1 MNFCERLAMERK
13 RLGFRQPE
21 FAEKCGVKGPTQSL
35 YETGKRYPDADYLIR
50 ACELGADPAFLLTGT
65 PSHPSTLQVAEPD
78 KAPLAAFHGLSP
90 KVRAA
95 MMALL
100 DAAKSEG

>member
-1 MNFCERLAMERK
+1 MIFCERLKAERK
-13 RLGFRQPE
+13 RLGYTGAT
-21 FAEKCGVKGPTQSL
+21 FAVAVGVPQSSQSMF
-35 YETGKRYPDADYLIR
+35 ETGKRVPDADYLMK
-50 ACELGADPAFLLTGT
+50 ACELGADPAFLLMGT
-65 PSHPSTLQVAEPD
+65 PSHPSTLNIAEPD

-100 DAAKSEG
+100 EAAKSEG